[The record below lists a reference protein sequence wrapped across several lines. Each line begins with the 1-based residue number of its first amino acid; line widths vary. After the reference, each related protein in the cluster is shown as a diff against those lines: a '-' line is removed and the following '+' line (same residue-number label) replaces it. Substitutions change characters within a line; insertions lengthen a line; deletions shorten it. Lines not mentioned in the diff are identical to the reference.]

1 MEAEA
6 TCPAWSKSSDTTCE
20 KRLALP
26 WVAVQLFPKASR
38 MV

>member
-6 TCPAWSKSSDTTCE
+6 TWPAWSKSSETTWE
-20 KRLALP
+20 KRLALAFI
-26 WVAVQLFPKASR
+26 AVELFPKASR